1 MADGHEDGDRRRPSG
16 EPLVCVLSPFIGGP
30 FYGRVLNGTQ
40 RGARRTA
47 SRLLVVQTLDAASFR
62 IDAHTVPEHLPPV
75 AHDHVEGFVVPVGA
89 VADDYV
95 QELHASGAD
104 VVLVG
109 HSLPGITSVR
119 ADNAAGVA
127 AAVAHLVAHGHTRI
141 AFAGF
146 RGAPD
151 VAERYDG
158 YRDGLHAAGIVP
170 ADDLVYDAPDNLEGG
185 GAVAARAM
193 LAAGLPSTAVVCGTD
208 LNAIGLMRVLRAA
221 GLDVPGD
228 QAVVGFD
235 DIDRAAF
242 EQPGLASV
250 AQPMEEIGATAVE
263 LLRERR
269 AAAEGPR
276 TVRVPTTFVPRESC
290 GCPVERPAP
299 GPADADRADRADDAR
314 ERTFAGARAL
324 GRTLAM
330 HYELT
335 MDLLHTPD
343 EDPAALRWMRH
354 TFARAGCLGLWT
366 TGERSVPDPDA
377 RTLRVTGTYERSPD
391 GDAAGPVATHPVARR
406 TGVRSFPPR
415 DVIALAR
422 DPEDVVLVV
431 PAKVNDSDWGLLTFV
446 GPLQTGVENGR
457 ESPYQCTALLTV
469 ALDLR
474 HKEEQLRRAALHDPL
489 TGLPNRA
496 LFTEQLQRSVARAQ
510 HHTHYHF
517 GVLFL
522 DLDGFKEVNDSLGHA
537 VGDEVL
543 VAVAGRISRAVR
555 ANDLAA
561 RLGGDEFVVLLDGM
575 SSTADATAVAERLS
589 RALLEPLDVGGTT
602 VHVGVSVGIATS
614 ERVPGTA
621 DDVMRDADAA
631 MYRVKQARAAAALE
645 GLTTRGVGGR

>member
-1 MADGHEDGDRRRPSG
+1 MAGRREGGDGRRPSG
-16 EPLVCVLSPFIGGP
+16 DPLVCVLSPFIGGP

-40 RGARRTA
+40 QGARRTS
-47 SRLLVVQTLDAASFR
+47 SRLVVVQTLDAASFR
-62 IDAHTVPEHLPPV
+62 IDAHTVPDHLPPV

-95 QELHASGAD
+95 RALHASGAD

-158 YRDGLHAAGIVP
+158 YREGLHAAGIVP
-170 ADDLVYDAPDNLEGG
+170 DDDLVYDAPDNLEGG
-185 GAVAARAM
+185 GGEAAHAM

-221 GLDVPGD
+221 GRDVPGD

-235 DIDRAAF
+235 DIDRARF
-242 EQPGLASV
+242 ESPGLASV

-263 LLRERR
+263 LLRDRR
-269 AAAEGPR
+269 APDERPR
-276 TVRVPTTFVPRESC
+276 TVRVPTRFVPRESC
-290 GCPVERPAP
+290 GCRVDRAPDPVEA
-299 GPADADRADRADDAR
+299 GRAEDVR

-324 GRTLAM
+324 GRTLAL

-366 TGERSVPDPDA
+366 TDGRSAASPDERL
-377 RTLRVTGTYERSPD
+377 LRVTGTYERSP
-391 GDAAGPVATHPVARR
+391 AGGSTGAPAVR
-406 TGVRSFPPR
+406 TVGPRTSVRAFPPR

-422 DPEDVVLVV
+422 EPEDVVLVV

-496 LFTEQLQRSVARAQ
+496 LFTEQLQRSVTRAQ

-575 SSTADATAVAERLS
+575 SSTADATFVAERLS

-602 VHVGVSVGIATS
+602 VQVGVSIGIATS
-614 ERVPGTA
+614 ERVPGSA

-631 MYRVKQARAAAALE
+631 MYRVKQARAAATLA
-645 GLTTRGVGGR
+645 GLAAPGVGGR

>member
-1 MADGHEDGDRRRPSG
+1 MAGGREHGGGPGPVGD
-16 EPLVCVLSPFIGGP
+16 PLVCVLSPFIGGP

-40 RGARRTA
+40 AGARRT
-47 SRLLVVQTLDAASFR
+47 STRLVVVQTLDAASFR
-62 IDAHTVPEHLPPV
+62 LDAHTVPDHLPPV

-95 QELHASGAD
+95 RGLQADGRD

-109 HSLPGITSVR
+109 YSLPSFTSVR
-119 ADNAAGVA
+119 ADNVAGVA
-127 AAVAHLVAHGHTRI
+127 TAVAHLVAHGHTRI

-146 RGAPD
+146 REAPD
-151 VAERYDG
+151 VAERYEG
-158 YRDGLHAAGIVP
+158 YRHGLREAGIEP
-170 ADDLVYDAPDNLEGG
+170 AEDLVYDASDNLEGG
-185 GAVAARAM
+185 GEDAARAM

-208 LNAIGLMRVLRAA
+208 LNAIGVMRVLRAA
-221 GLDVPGD
+221 GHDVPGD

-242 EQPGLASV
+242 ESPGLASV
-250 AQPMEEIGATAVE
+250 AQPMEEIGETAVA
-263 LLRERR
+263 LLHGRR
-269 AAAEGPR
+269 AGDDASPR

-290 GCPVERPAP
+290 GCRV
-299 GPADADRADRADDAR
+299 DRAAPDPVDEGRAQEAR

-354 TFARAGCLGLWT
+354 TFARAGCLGLWAT
-366 TGERSVPDPDA
+366 DERSSTDA
-377 RTLRVTGTYERSPD
+377 DERLLRVTGTYERAPD
-391 GDAAGPVATHPVARR
+391 GDAVRTAPSGAVVRR
-406 TGVRSFPPR
+406 TSVRSFPPR

-422 DPEDVVLVV
+422 EPEDVVLVV

-469 ALDLR
+469 ALELR
-474 HKEEQLRRAALHDPL
+474 DTEERLRRAALHDPL
-489 TGLPNRA
+489 TGLANRA
-496 LFTEQLQRSVARAQ
+496 LFTEQLQRCVSRAQ

-537 VGDEVL
+537 VGDQVL

-575 SSTADATAVAERLS
+575 SSTTDATRVAERLS
-589 RALLEPLDVGGTT
+589 RALLEPLAVGGTS
-602 VHVGVSVGIATS
+602 VQVGVSIGIATS
-614 ERVPGTA
+614 ARVPGTA

-631 MYRVKQARAAAALE
+631 MYRVKQARTAATLA
-645 GLTTRGVGGR
+645 GLSGRRVDVP

>member
-1 MADGHEDGDRRRPSG
+1 MTGGREDGDGRRPSG

-40 RGARRTA
+40 RGARRTS
-47 SRLLVVQTLDAASFR
+47 SRLVVVQTLDAASFR
-62 IDAHTVPEHLPPV
+62 IDAHTVPDHLPPV
-75 AHDHVEGFVVPVGA
+75 AHDHVEAFVVPVGA

-95 QELHASGAD
+95 RELAASGAD

-158 YRDGLHAAGIVP
+158 YREGLRAAGIAP
-170 ADDLVYDAPDNLEGG
+170 ADDLVYDAADNLEGG
-185 GAVAARAM
+185 GAQAGHAM

-208 LNAIGLMRVLRAA
+208 LNAIGLVRVLRAA
-221 GLDVPGD
+221 GRDVPGD

-242 EQPGLASV
+242 ESPGLASV

-263 LLRERR
+263 LLRGRR
-269 AAAEGPR
+269 AGAEEPR

-290 GCPVERPAP
+290 GCRAERAVPDPVA
-299 GPADADRADRADDAR
+299 ADRADDAR

-366 TGERSVPDPDA
+366 TGGRAVAHPDE

-391 GDAAGPVATHPVARR
+391 GDDARAAATRTVGPR
-406 TGVRSFPPR
+406 TGVRAFPPR
-415 DVIALAR
+415 DVLALAR

-431 PAKVNDSDWGLLTFV
+431 PAKVNESDWGLLTFV

-543 VAVAGRISRAVR
+543 VAVAARISRAVR

-575 SSTADATAVAERLS
+575 SSTADATLVAERLS

-602 VHVGVSVGIATS
+602 VQVGVSVGIATS
-614 ERVPGTA
+614 ERVPGSA

-631 MYRVKQARAAAALE
+631 MYRVKQARAAATLA
-645 GLTTRGVGGR
+645 GPTTRGVAGR

>member
-1 MADGHEDGDRRRPSG
+1 MTRGLEDGGRRRPSG
-16 EPLVCVLSPFIGGP
+16 DPLVCVLSPFIGGP

-40 RGARRTA
+40 QGARRTS

-62 IDAHTVPEHLPPV
+62 IDAHTVPQHLPPV

-95 QELHASGAD
+95 RELHANGAD

-119 ADNAAGVA
+119 ADNTAGVA

-158 YRDGLHAAGIVP
+158 YLQGLHAAGIAP
-170 ADDLVYDAPDNLEGG
+170 ADDLLYDAPDNLEGG
-185 GAVAARAM
+185 GEQAAHAM

-208 LNAIGLMRVLRAA
+208 LNAIGVMRVLRAA
-221 GLDVPGD
+221 GRDVPRD

-242 EQPGLASV
+242 ESPGLASV
-250 AQPMEEIGATAVE
+250 AQPMEEIGAAAVE
-263 LLRERR
+263 LLRDRR
-269 AAAEGPR
+269 ALVEEGPR
-276 TVRVPTTFVPRESC
+276 TVRIPTTFVPRESC
-290 GCPVERPAP
+290 GCPVDRAVP
-299 GPADADRADRADDAR
+299 GASDADGAEQAR

-366 TGERSVPDPDA
+366 ADERSATHPDE
-377 RTLRVTGTYERSPD
+377 RLLRVTGTYERSP
-391 GDAAGPVATHPVARR
+391 GGEPARQASGRGVGPR

-469 ALDLR
+469 ALELR
-474 HKEEQLRRAALHDPL
+474 HQEEQLRRAALHDPL

-496 LFTEQLQRSVARAQ
+496 LFTEQLERSVARAQ

-575 SSTADATAVAERLS
+575 SSPRDATQVAERLS
-589 RALLEPLDVGGTT
+589 LALLEPLSVAGTS
-602 VHVGVSVGIATS
+602 VRVGVSIGIATN
-614 ERVPGTA
+614 EHAPATA
-621 DDVMRDADAA
+621 DDVLRDADAA
-631 MYRVKQARAAAALE
+631 MYRMKQARTAAALA
-645 GLTTRGVGGR
+645 GLSAGGVEEP

>member
-1 MADGHEDGDRRRPSG
+1 MAGRREDGDGRRRAG
-16 EPLVCVLSPFIGGP
+16 DPLVCVLSPFIGGP
-30 FYGRVLNGTQ
+30 FYGQVLNGTQ
-40 RGARRTA
+40 QGARRTS

-62 IDAHTVPEHLPPV
+62 IDAHTVPDHLPPV

-95 QELHASGAD
+95 QELRASGAD

-119 ADNAAGVA
+119 ADNEGGVA
-127 AAVAHLVAHGHTRI
+127 GAVAHLVAHGHTRI

-151 VAERYDG
+151 VAERFAG
-158 YRDGLHAAGIVP
+158 YRRGLVAAGIEP
-170 ADDLVYDAPDNLEGG
+170 TDDLVYDAADNLEGG
-185 GAVAARAM
+185 GEEAARAM

-208 LNAIGLMRVLRAA
+208 LNAIGVMRVLRAA
-221 GLDVPGD
+221 GRDVPGD

-235 DIDRAAF
+235 DIDRARF
-242 EQPGLASV
+242 ESPGLASV

-263 LLRERR
+263 LLRAGR
-269 AAAEGPR
+269 ADAGGPR
-276 TVRVPTTFVPRESC
+276 TVRVPTTFVPRGSC
-290 GCPVERPAP
+290 GCRVEREVPDPAA
-299 GPADADRADRADDAR
+299 ADAVDDAR

-366 TGERSVPDPDA
+366 TERDATPPDE
-377 RTLRVTGTYERSPD
+377 RTLRVTGTYERSSD
-391 GDAAGPVATHPVARR
+391 GDDVRASATRVLGPR

-422 DPEDVVLVV
+422 EPEDVVLVV

-537 VGDEVL
+537 AGDEVL

-575 SSTADATAVAERLS
+575 SSTADATSVAERLS

-602 VHVGVSVGIATS
+602 VQVGVSVGIATS

-631 MYRVKQARAAAALE
+631 MYRMKQTRAAAALA
-645 GLTTRGVGGR
+645 GLTAHGVDDF

>member
-1 MADGHEDGDRRRPSG
+1 MAGEREDGDGGRLSG
-16 EPLVCVLSPFIGGP
+16 EPLVAVLSPFIGGP
-30 FYGRVLNGTQ
+30 FYGRLLNGMQ
-40 RGARRTA
+40 RGARRTS

-62 IDAHTVPEHLPPV
+62 TDAHTIPDALPPV
-75 AHDHVEGFVVPVGA
+75 AHDHADGFVVPVGA
-89 VADDYV
+89 VADRYV
-95 QELHASGAD
+95 RDLGATATD

-109 HSLPGITSVR
+109 HSLPGLPSVR

-127 AAVAHLVAHGHTRI
+127 AAVAHLVEHGHTRI

-146 RGAPD
+146 RDVPD
-151 VAERYDG
+151 VAERFAG
-158 YRDGLHAAGIVP
+158 YQEGLRAAGIEP
-170 ADDLVYDAPDNLEGG
+170 DDDLVVDTSDNLEEGG
-185 GAVAARAM
+185 EAAGRAL

-208 LNAIGLMRVLRAA
+208 LNAIGLVRVLREA
-221 GLDVPGD
+221 GRVVPRD

-235 DIDRAAF
+235 DIDRAAY
-242 EQPGLASV
+242 ESPSLASV
-250 AQPMEEIGATAVE
+250 AQPMEAMGAAAVE
-263 LLRERR
+263 LLRDRR
-269 AAAEGPR
+269 DGGRRDDE
-276 TVRVPTTFVPRESC
+276 TLRVPTTFVPRESC
-290 GCPVERPAP
+290 GCPVGTGAPA
-299 GPADADRADRADDAR
+299 GPAEDASSQSARQRA
-314 ERTFAGARAL
+314 FAGARAL
-324 GRTLAM
+324 GRTVAM

-354 TFARAGCLGLWT
+354 TFARAGCLGLWAT
-366 TGERSVPDPDA
+366 DERSSTDA
-377 RTLRVTGTYERSPD
+377 DERLLRVTGTYERAPD
-391 GDAAGPVATHPVARR
+391 GDAVRTAPSGAVVRR
-406 TGVRSFPPR
+406 TTVRSFPPR

-422 DPEDVVLVV
+422 EPEDVVLVV

-469 ALDLR
+469 ALELR
-474 HKEEQLRRAALHDPL
+474 DTEERLRRAALHDPL
-489 TGLPNRA
+489 TGLANRA
-496 LFTEQLQRSVARAQ
+496 LFTEQLQRCVSRAQ

-537 VGDEVL
+537 VGDQVL

-575 SSTADATAVAERLS
+575 SSTTDATRVAERLS
-589 RALLEPLDVGGTT
+589 RALLEPLAVGGTS
-602 VHVGVSVGIATS
+602 VQVGVSIGIATS
-614 ERVPGTA
+614 ARVPGTA

-631 MYRVKQARAAAALE
+631 MYRVKQARTAATLA
-645 GLTTRGVGGR
+645 GLSGRRVDVP

>member
-1 MADGHEDGDRRRPSG
+1 MAGVEGDGRGPAR
-16 EPLVCVLSPFIGGP
+16 EPLVSVLSPFIGGP
-30 FYGRVLNGTQ
+30 FYGRLLNGMQ
-40 RGARRTA
+40 LGARRTS

-62 IDAHTVPEHLPPV
+62 TDAHTVPDSLPPV
-75 AHDHVEGFVVPVGA
+75 AHDHVDGFVVPVGA
-89 VADDYV
+89 VADLYV
-95 QELHASGAD
+95 QDLAATGAD

-109 HSLPGITSVR
+109 HSLTGLPSVR
-119 ADNAAGVA
+119 ADNAAGVV
-127 AAVAHLVAHGHTRI
+127 AAVAHLVAHGHTRV
-141 AFAGF
+141 AFVGF
-146 RGAPD
+146 RAAPD
-151 VAERYDG
+151 VAERYAG
-158 YRDGLHAAGIVP
+158 YREGLLAAGIEP
-170 ADDLVYDAPDNLEGG
+170 DDDLLYDARDNLEEGG
-185 GAVAARAM
+185 EEAAHAM

-221 GLDVPGD
+221 GRDLPRD

-235 DIDRAAF
+235 DIDRAAY
-242 EQPGLASV
+242 ESPSLASV
-250 AQPMEEIGATAVE
+250 AQPIEEVGAAAVE
-263 LLRERR
+263 LLRGRAVDGRR
-269 AAAEGPR
+269 SVR

-290 GCPVERPAP
+290 GCRVETEATAGPVDVTPA
-299 GPADADRADRADDAR
+299 AEVRQRA
-314 ERTFAGARAL
+314 FAGARSL
-324 GRTLAM
+324 GRTVAM

-354 TFARAGCLGLWT
+354 TFARAGCLGLWA
-366 TGERSVPDPDA
+366 TGERSASRPGE
-377 RTLRVTGTYERSPD
+377 RLLRVTGTYRR
-391 GDAAGPVATHPVARR
+391 AADDDPPPGGARVRAVAPR
-406 TGVRSFPPR
+406 TSVRSFPPR
-415 DVIALAR
+415 DVIALAS

-431 PAKVNDSDWGLLTFV
+431 PAKVHDSDWGLLTFV

-474 HKEEQLRRAALHDPL
+474 HTEEKLRRAALHDPL

-496 LFTEQLQRSVARAQ
+496 LFTEQLQRSVTRAQ

-575 SSTADATAVAERLS
+575 SSTADATQVAERLS
-589 RALLEPLDVGGTT
+589 RALVEPLAVAGTI
-602 VHVGVSVGIATS
+602 VRVGVSIGIATS
-614 ERVPGTA
+614 EGVPGSA

-631 MYRVKQARAAAALE
+631 MYRVKQARAAAALA
-645 GLTTRGVGGR
+645 GLTDRGVDLR